1 MIGSLFH
8 EKWKLTEQ
16 KIYIHSISF
25 SGSCI
30 DCGSGQG
37 SRVYQ
42 RLFMDINYYSSVSFW
57 LCSDV
62 RTGVAHVIV
71 QMVVVQNCILMG
83 YFFIIEYTKWLFDET
98 KKI

>member
-1 MIGSLFH
+1 VGVVKDQGFIRGCLWTLIIILLFA
-8 EKWKLTEQ
+8 
-16 KIYIHSISF
+16 
-25 SGSCI
+25 
-30 DCGSGQG
+30 
-37 SRVYQ
+37 
-42 RLFMDINYYSSVSFW
+42 FW